1 MIRISQLHLSID
13 HSAADLKA
21 AILKKLRISDT
32 RLLAFMIA
40 KKSLDARDR
49 SNIRYSYTIDCSIS
63 RENEYLKHCRNEKI
77 TPAPDRSYHFPEYGT
92 AVMKE
97 RPVVIGSGPAGLF
110 CAYFLAEKGFRPI
123 VIERGDPVE
132 KRFLTVQDFWKTNV
146 LDPESNVQFGEGGA
160 GTFSD
165 GKLNTGIND
174 TSGRIGLVLRTFVKH
189 GAPEEITYINKPH
202 LGTDV
207 LMRIVSG
214 MRERILSQGG
224 EFRYRTVFR
233 EFCTEKGVL
242 KGILVNDGD
251 FLPAQTVVLA
261 IGHSARDTFEY
272 LIDRSPLT
280 ITAKPFAV
288 GVRAEH
294 LQAEIDQARY
304 GQDPNLQLPPAD
316 YKLTYHSSRGNSVY
330 SFCMCP
336 GGYVVNS
343 SSENGML
350 CINGMSYSGRDS
362 ANANSAIVVAVNP
375 SDSPKQNI
383 EFQRMLEQKAF
394 QAGNGKIISQ
404 RLEDFEQGRVSEAF
418 GKIKPVHKG
427 ETVMADIRH
436 VLPEEICLDISEA
449 IHYFAGQIEGFDDP
463 DVLLSAV
470 ESRTSSPVR
479 ILRDDQ
485 FQSCIKGVYP
495 AGEGAGY
502 AGGITS
508 AAVDGIKVFEAVC
521 SRFYPG

>member
-13 HSAADLKA
+13 HSAADLRA

-40 KKSLDARDR
+40 KKSLDARDQEH
-49 SNIRYSYTIDCSIS
+49 IRYSYTIDCSIT
-63 RENEYLKHCRNEKI
+63 REKEYLKHVRDNRI
-77 TPAPDRSYHFPEYGT
+77 TPAPDRTYHFPAYGKT
-92 AVMKE
+92 VIKN
-97 RPVVIGSGPAGLF
+97 RPLVIGSGPAGLF

-132 KRFLTVQDFWKTNV
+132 KRFLTVQKFWETGK

-174 TSGRIGLVLRTFVKH
+174 TSGRIGLVLRTFVKY
-189 GAPEEITYINKPH
+189 GAPEDITYINKPH
-202 LGTDV
+202 LGTDL

-214 MRERILSQGG
+214 MRDRILECGG
-224 EFRYRTVFR
+224 EFRFRTVFR
-233 EFCTEKGVL
+233 EFCTEQDRL
-242 KGILVNDGD
+242 TGILVNEGE
-251 FLPAQTVVLA
+251 FIPAETLVLA

-272 LIDRSPLT
+272 LIRHSELQ

-294 LQAEIDQARY
+294 LQSEIDRARY
-304 GQDPNLQLPPAD
+304 GKDLKGILPPAD

-350 CINGMSYSGRDS
+350 CVNGMSYSARDS
-362 ANANSAIVVAVNP
+362 ENANSAIVVAVNP
-375 SDSPKQNI
+375 SDSPEENI
-383 EFQRMLEQKAF
+383 EFQRMLEKKAF
-394 QAGNGKIISQ
+394 QEGNGKIVSQ
-404 RLEDFEQGRVSEAF
+404 RLEDFELGRVSAGF
-418 GKIKPVHKG
+418 GKIKPLHKG
-427 ETVMADIRH
+427 KTVLADIRR
-436 VLPEEICLDISEA
+436 VLPEEICLDIAEA
-449 IHYFAGQIEGFDDP
+449 IHHFGGQIEGFDDP

-485 FQSCIKGVYP
+485 FQACIKGIYP

-508 AAVDGIKVFEAVC
+508 AAVDGIKIFEAIC
-521 SRFYPG
+521 SRFCPN